1 MRNYRRHLGPRF
13 TEGARLLW
21 LELERRDTG
30 VTAAAGLLGCG
41 TSSLTRALYGENV
54 PGVDLLADVTR
65 VFGVPI
71 GAWAEKP
78 SAPFIPPAAREPVEG
93 LDATIADLGGAS

>member
-13 TEGARLLW
+13 TEGGRLLW
-21 LELERRDTG
+21 LVLEQRGVG
-30 VTAAAGLLGCG
+30 VTAAATMLGCS

-78 SAPFIPPAAREPVEG
+78 TEAFIPPAAREAEPEPSEG
-93 LDATIADLGGAS
+93 AA